1 MKNETPAKP
10 APFHLWLPALLI
22 LAGLILIL
30 AQFYGDYSLLV
41 NGAARQARALAFTSG
56 QLVRAAGYSL
66 QPEDAVFPA
75 QAKLNLTH
83 RTVVLN
89 QAREVTIHYGAEE
102 KTIISP
108 GTLPANLLL
117 EAGLPLFPE
126 DLLLWDDRL
135 LSPNEP
141 LPLGESLQLEFV
153 PAKRVDLQFET
164 ETLTIFTQQ
173 QTLGEAL
180 NEAGISLRPEDAL
193 SQPMDTVLSATN
205 TISVR
210 FAREISVQVGGQLTT
225 GLSAAENIGEALRD
239 LGLPLQN
246 LDYAQ
251 PDESQPVPADGQIR
265 IVRVSEEILLQTEE
279 TAYNNTYAD
288 DPNAELDTIS
298 VLVPGQIGL
307 VVTRQR
313 LLLEDGV
320 EKVRQTDG
328 PWKASDPEDGV
339 LGRGTKVVVRTET
352 INGETIEYWRKV
364 SVYATSYKPSSQGG
378 GTGTASGIPL
388 TKGIIAVTLDW
399 YRGMKLQPVYVPGYG
414 RGIIADTGGGI
425 PGRYWIDLGFDDSN
439 YESWHFWTTLYFLT
453 PVPGYIPVVLP

>member
-1 MKNETPAKP
+1 M
-10 APFHLWLPALLI
+10 
-22 LAGLILIL
+22 
-30 AQFYGDYSLLV
+30 
-41 NGAARQARALAFTSG
+41 
-56 QLVRAAGYSL
+56 
-66 QPEDAVFPA
+66 
-75 QAKLNLTH
+75 
-83 RTVVLN
+83 LN
-89 QAREVTIHYGAEE
+89 QARPVSIQYGDEE
-102 KTIISP
+102 KTITSA
-108 GTLPANLLL
+108 GALPANLLL

-126 DLLLWDDRL
+126 DLLFWDDRL

-141 LPLGESLQLEFV
+141 LPLGEALQLKFV

-173 QTLGEAL
+173 QTLGEVL

-225 GLSAAENIGEALRD
+225 GLSAAENVGEALRD

-288 DPNAELDTIS
+288 DPNAELDTVS

-313 LLLEDGV
+313 LLVEDGV

-328 PWKASDPEDGV
+328 PWKASDPADGV
-339 LGRGTKVVVRTET
+339 LGRGIKVVVRTET
-352 INGETIEYWRKV
+352 VNGETIEYWRKV